1 MNQRRN
7 GKNISSTL
15 STETERQIQ
24 NLQAYARNHA
34 EFLEGESLQHID
46 RRFAAG
52 NFFLSG
58 ANVNV
63 GNALQIR
70 FRSTQRKPQIPLV
83 FS

>member
-1 MNQRRN
+1 MRA
-7 GKNISSTL
+7 K
-15 STETERQIQ
+15 
-24 NLQAYARNHA
+24 YA
-34 EFLEGESLQHID
+34 EFLEGEFLQLTD
-46 RRFAAG
+46 GRFAAG

-70 FRSTQRKPQIPLV
+70 FRGTRRKPQIPLV